1 MVKLRTLARPDP
13 GTGPLRF
20 KKMYFDFFANS
31 LPLPPNLMNLTR
43 IDWFIHGL
51 AFNTGGEPKI

>member
-1 MVKLRTLARPDP
+1 
-13 GTGPLRF
+13 
-20 KKMYFDFFANS
+20 MYFDFFANS